1 MADGLFNLCGRRA
14 VELKKNGK
22 TYTMLIRRLAD
33 YALKEESM
41 VSRIGNPWEGI
52 EAIKD
57 QRSKELAMK
66 IAADVAARPKI
77 ATLQDENRFDNSLR
91 GIAWGVWRAL
101 SEKHPDEFPPNVSA
115 EQGVQLGIDFI
126 AWYNN
131 TAEIIDAL
139 YKVEEQDILG
149 NLETPNPAAV

>member
-22 TYTMLIRRLAD
+22 TYTMRIRRLAD
-33 YALKEESM
+33 YALKEEAM

-52 EAIKD
+52 EAIKEP
-57 QRSKELAMK
+57 RTKELAMK

-101 SEKHPDEFPPNVSA
+101 SEKHPDEFPPNLPA

-149 NLETPNPAAV
+149 NSETPNPAAV

>member
-33 YALKEESM
+33 YALKEEAM
-41 VSRIGNPWEGI
+41 VSLIGNPWEGI

-101 SEKHPDEFPPNVSA
+101 CEKHPDEFPPNASA
-115 EQGVQLGIDFI
+115 EQGIQLGIDFI

-131 TAEIIDAL
+131 TAEILDAL

-149 NLETPNPAAV
+149 NSETPKPAAV